1 MKETSEDFSNRNEVG
16 RGPSS
21 MQAEAYSLLGS
32 NLTKGDKNNAD
43 KFLPSIDIIK
53 DGIKKFPN
61 TDGGPKGESQDTD
74 GIKKF
79 PNMDGGPKG
88 ESQGTDGVKKN
99 PNQDGGPKAEAQD
112 LDGVKKNPN
121 QDGGIKDWFKKEG
134 GKDGGA
140 KAEEQEDLDIQ
151 AKEKGGKKKGT
162 ESQDVEKKP
171 LFPFEPTEKSP
182 KFENIPFFIPNKAE
196 KPKPQF
202 ENLPATPNMKPAEKV
217 LPKAFY

>member
-61 TDGGPKGESQDTD
+61 
-74 GIKKF
+74 
-79 PNMDGGPKG
+79 MDGGPKG
-88 ESQGTDGVKKN
+88 ESQATDGVKKN

>member
-53 DGIKKFPN
+53 
-61 TDGGPKGESQDTD
+61 D

>member
-16 RGPSS
+16 RGPSN

-53 DGIKKFPN
+53 DGIVK
-61 TDGGPKGESQDTD
+61 D

-162 ESQDVEKKP
+162 ESQDGEKKP
-171 LFPFEPTEKSP
+171 FFPFEPTEKSP